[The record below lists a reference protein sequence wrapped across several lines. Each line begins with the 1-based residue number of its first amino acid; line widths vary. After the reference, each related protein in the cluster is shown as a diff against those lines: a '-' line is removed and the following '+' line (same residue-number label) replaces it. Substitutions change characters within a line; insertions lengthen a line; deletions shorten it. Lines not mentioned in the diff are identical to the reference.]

1 MDKQERDKRYN
12 EYVDAKIPNTKNWP
26 TLFYAFIVGGTICSI
41 GQGIYDIF
49 ASIFPTMTE
58 TELSAWMLVILIF
71 ITCLLTA
78 LGVYDKVGEFGGAG
92 SIVPITGF
100 ANSIVAPAMEFNKEG
115 IILGTMAKMFVIAG
129 PIIVSAIVY
138 SVLSGLI
145 FYFIGVI

>member
-100 ANSIVAPAMEFNKEG
+100 ANSVASPALEFKKEG
-115 IILGTMAKMFVIAG
+115 IIFGLCAKMFVVAG
-129 PIIVSAIVY
+129 PVIVTGVVSSVIVGIIY
-138 SVLSGLI
+138 LFL
-145 FYFIGVI
+145 

>member
-1 MDKQERDKRYN
+1 MTIKEYK
-12 EYVDAKIPNTKNWP
+12 EYVKAHTQKTNEVK
-26 TLFYAFIVGGTICSI
+26 TLTLSFIVGGIICSI
-41 GQGIYDIF
+41 GQGFLELYK
-49 ASIFPTMTE
+49 AVLPTFD
-58 TELSAWMLVILIF
+58 ELKIGSLVSVTMIF
-71 ITCLLTA
+71 IGALLTG
-78 LGVYDKVGEFGGAG
+78 LGLYDKIGYHAGGG

-145 FYFIGVI
+145 FYFIGVIWD